1 MPFLQAF
8 VSACMLEAHELRS
21 WWQEGTCVL
30 CHFRYPSCSH
40 LCCAWRS
47 YYCVLSFLC
56 SHTIHS
62 AVIDDSQ
69 AFYLTTPLT
78 SLLSHCLR
86 ECLLLHSSL
95 SIELTHRQAMRM
107 VLVGR
112 GTVHL
117 TPLTTRQLPLKPPP
131 EVDAIC
137 GPRA

>member
-56 SHTIHS
+56 SHTIHG

-69 AFYLTTPLT
+69 AFYLTIPLT

-86 ECLLLHSSL
+86 ECPSIAQFTFYRTDSQTGDAHGVGWQRHRPSDTIDNSAAAAEASSR
-95 SIELTHRQAMRM
+95 S
-107 VLVGR
+107 
-112 GTVHL
+112 
-117 TPLTTRQLPLKPPP
+117 
-131 EVDAIC
+131 
-137 GPRA
+137 